1 MKMRANKRAA
11 GLALA
16 LLSFAAGCS
25 FLEPQKD
32 PTRYYV
38 LTPVVDAAERIN
50 LNARLSF
57 GPVTLP
63 TYLDRP
69 EILVS
74 PAPHRLEV
82 RAYDRWAEPLPNAF
96 PRVLK
101 QDLVVLLGPDAI
113 VDFASEPP
121 PRPMQDY
128 VLDVD
133 VLRFEE
139 TGHGRAALAA
149 RWTIKDAR
157 TRLAVLTRETNVERP
172 VASSDTAAGVEALSE
187 CIGDLSSAIAQ
198 AMVSLLERS
207 R

>member
-1 MKMRANKRAA
+1 MRGKIRAA
-11 GLALA
+11 SVALA
-16 LLSFAAGCS
+16 LLVFAGGCS

-38 LTPVVDAAERIN
+38 LTPVVEGAERVN
-50 LNARLSF
+50 VNARLSF
-57 GPVTLP
+57 GPVSLP
-63 TYLDRP
+63 SYLDRP

-82 RAYDRWAEPLPNAF
+82 RPYDRWAEPLPNAF

-113 VDFASEPP
+113 VDFASALP
-121 PRPMQDY
+121 PRSTQDY
-128 VLDVD
+128 LLEVD

-139 TGHGRAALAA
+139 TGHGRAELSA

-157 TRLAVLTRETNVERP
+157 SRLAVLSRETTAERP
-172 VASSDTAAGVEALSE
+172 VTSSDTAAGVEALSE
-187 CIGDLSSAIAQ
+187 CVGDLSREIAQ
-198 AMVSLLERS
+198 ALGVLGDQVR
-207 R
+207 

>member
-1 MKMRANKRAA
+1 MRGNQRAA
-11 GLALA
+11 GLTLA
-16 LLSFAAGCS
+16 LLAFAGGCS

-38 LTPVVDAAERIN
+38 LTPVVESPEHVSVAV
-50 LNARLSF
+50 RLSF

-74 PAPHRLEV
+74 PAPHRLEA

-96 PRVLK
+96 PRVLE
-101 QDLVVLLGPDAI
+101 QDLVVLLGSDAI
-113 VDFASEPP
+113 VDFGAPLP
-121 PRPMQDY
+121 VRTTQDY
-128 VLDVD
+128 VLEVD

-139 TGHGRAALAA
+139 TGHGRVQLSA

-157 TRLAVLTRETNVERP
+157 TRMVVLSRETSVERSM
-172 VASSDTAAGVEALSE
+172 ASSETAAAVEALSE
-187 CIGDLSSAIAQ
+187 CVGDLSREIAQ
-198 AMVSLLERS
+198 ALASPRDRVP
-207 R
+207 

>member
-1 MKMRANKRAA
+1 MVRGYRWTA
-11 GLALA
+11 GLMLA
-16 LLSFAAGCS
+16 LLAFAAGCS

-38 LTPVVDAAERIN
+38 LSPVADTPQRLTV
-50 LNARLSF
+50 NARLSF
-57 GPVTLP
+57 GPVMLP

-74 PAPHRLEV
+74 PAPHRLEA

-101 QDLVVLLGPDAI
+101 EDLVMLLGPDAV
-113 VDFASEPP
+113 VDFGSVLP
-121 PRPMQDY
+121 PRPTQDY
-128 VLDVD
+128 ILDVD

-139 TGHGRAALAA
+139 IGHGRAALSA

-157 TRLAVLTRETNVERP
+157 TRVAVLSRESNIERP
-172 VASSDTAAGVEALSE
+172 VASSDTSAGVEALSQ
-187 CIGDLSSAIAQ
+187 CIGELSTAIAQ
-198 AMVSLLERS
+198 ALVSLADQPR
-207 R
+207 